1 MLKALCVI
9 LNLESTVVS
18 DHSHLKVTVSMTVKP
33 SKYSMIMNKFLSVRA
48 LPLLLSLLVPCA
60 TSLGESLT
68 DLIKQ
73 GDVHDQKFA
82 ATEALKYYQ
91 QAEKT
96 EADNVDLLLRIAR
109 QYRHLMQ
116 DESNL
121 SEKLKLGAIAK
132 DYAVRAAS
140 LAPKESEAHLSI
152 AISHAKMVPFLGNK
166 ERMES
171 SRQIKIEVDKAIALN
186 SKSDLAWHILGC
198 WHQKLAD
205 IGALKRTLASMVY
218 DGLPTAKNEDAVKC
232 FEKAIALNPN
242 RLINYIELGRTYA
255 QMGDDTK
262 AREYIDKGLL
272 MPNVGKDDPASKATG
287 RKTLSAL
294 K

>member
-1 MLKALCVI
+1 MK
-9 LNLESTVVS
+9 
-18 DHSHLKVTVSMTVKP
+18 
-33 SKYSMIMNKFLSVRA
+33 MNNFLSLRA
-48 LPLLLSLLVPCA
+48 FSLALSLTIPCA

-73 GDVHDQKFA
+73 GDVYDQKFQ
-82 ATEALKYYQ
+82 ATEALKCYQ
-91 QAEKT
+91 LAEKS

-116 DESNL
+116 DETKL
-121 SEKLKLGAIAK
+121 DEKLRLGEIAK
-132 DYAVRAAS
+132 NYATRAVS

-152 AISHAKMVPFLGNK
+152 AISHAKMVPLLGTK

-171 SRQIKIEVDKAIALN
+171 SRQIKIEVDKALALN

-205 IGALKRTLASMVY
+205 IGSFKRAIAMMVY
-218 DGLPTAKNEDAVKC
+218 DGLPAAKNEDAVKC
-232 FEKAIALNPN
+232 FEKAIALNPD

-255 QMGDDTK
+255 QMGDATK
-262 AREYIDKGLL
+262 AREYIDKGLS
-272 MPNVGKDDPASKATG
+272 MHNTGKDDPESKERG
-287 RKTLSAL
+287 RQTLLAL
-294 K
+294 R

>member
-1 MLKALCVI
+1 
-9 LNLESTVVS
+9 
-18 DHSHLKVTVSMTVKP
+18 MT
-33 SKYSMIMNKFLSVRA
+33 MNNFFPATSFA
-48 LPLLLSLLVPCA
+48 LLLSLLVPCA
-60 TSLGESLT
+60 TCLGESLT
-68 DLIKQ
+68 DLIKK
-73 GDVHDQKFA
+73 GDVYDQKFEA
-82 ATEALKYYQ
+82 SEALKYYQ

-121 SEKLKLGAIAK
+121 NEKLKLGAIAK
-132 DYAVRAAS
+132 DYAERAAS

-152 AISHAKMVPFLGNK
+152 AISHAKMVPLLGNK

-171 SRQIKIEVDKAIALN
+171 SRQIKIEVDKALALN
-186 SKSDLAWHILGC
+186 SRSDLAWHILGC

-205 IGALKRTLASMVY
+205 IGVLKRTLATMVY
-218 DGLPTAKNEDAVKC
+218 DGLPAAKNEDAVKC
-232 FEKAIALNPN
+232 FEKAIALNPD
-242 RLINYIELGRTYA
+242 RLIHYIELGRTYA
-255 QMGDDTK
+255 QMGDATK

-272 MPNVGKDDPASKATG
+272 MPNVGKDDSASKTNG
-287 RKTLSAL
+287 RKTLATL